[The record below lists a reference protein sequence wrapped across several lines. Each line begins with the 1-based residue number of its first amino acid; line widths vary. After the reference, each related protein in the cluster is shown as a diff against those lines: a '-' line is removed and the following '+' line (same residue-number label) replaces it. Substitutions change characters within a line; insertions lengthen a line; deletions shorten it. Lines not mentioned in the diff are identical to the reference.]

1 MIGKECKAH
10 LLNRY
15 VKKEE
20 KILVGSVIDK
30 ANKTEISNHLT
41 YTNFLD
47 INQKNIAVQTL
58 NSFNI
63 SYYLFKPLVDTS
75 RFVIFFLPDYVELK
89 KMEHVVGE
97 YVTVLKIV
105 PKSKDVITH
114 REYMGAI
121 YSLGLKEDM
130 IGDIFV
136 YENNCY
142 LFCFKQNEKYISD
155 NLTKVAKS
163 YVNIISLNPFDDEVG
178 KVKLNIKSIDIIVPS
193 LRIDVVL
200 SELFNLTRNI
210 AKAKINEGDLF
221 VNSKEM
227 YFAAYNVQND
237 DIISFRKCGK
247 FKVGSVQKVTKS
259 GKIVLN
265 IQKYI

>member
-30 ANKTEISNHLT
+30 ANKTEISNHLV

-47 INQKNIAVQTL
+47 MNEKNIVVEIL
-58 NSFNI
+58 NKFDI
-63 SYYLFKPLVDTS
+63 RYYLFKPLQDTS
-75 RFVIFFLPDYVELK
+75 RFVILFLPEYIDIENVEDIAS
-89 KMEHVVGE
+89 E
-97 YVTVLKIV
+97 YIVVLKIV
-105 PKSKDVITH
+105 SKSKDVITH

-142 LFCFKQNEKYISD
+142 LFCFKQNETYILD

-163 YVNIISLNPFDDEVG
+163 YVDITSLNPFDDEVR
-178 KVKLNIKSIDIIVPS
+178 KIKLNIKSIDIIVPS

-200 SELFNLTRNI
+200 SELFNLTRNSTQ
-210 AKAKINEGDLF
+210 AKINNGALF
-221 VNSKEM
+221 VNSIEM
-227 YFAAYNVQND
+227 
-237 DIISFRKCGK
+237 
-247 FKVGSVQKVTKS
+247 
-259 GKIVLN
+259 
-265 IQKYI
+265 

>member
-30 ANKTEISNHLT
+30 ANKTEISNHLV

-47 INQKNIAVQTL
+47 MNEKNIVVEIL
-58 NSFNI
+58 NRFDI
-63 SYYLFKPLVDTS
+63 RYYLFKPLQDTS
-75 RFVIFFLPDYVELK
+75 RFVIIFLPEYIDIENVEDIAS
-89 KMEHVVGE
+89 E
-97 YVTVLKIV
+97 YIVVLKIV

-136 YENNCY
+136 YGGNCY
-142 LFCFKQNEKYISD
+142 LFCFKQNETYILD

-163 YVNIISLNPFDDEVG
+163 YVDITSLNPFDDEVR
-178 KVKLNIKSIDIIVPS
+178 KIKLNIKSIDITVPS

-200 SELFNLTRNI
+200 SELFNLTRNST
-210 AKAKINEGDLF
+210 KAKINNSDLF

-247 FKVGSVQKVTKS
+247 FKIGNVQRITKS